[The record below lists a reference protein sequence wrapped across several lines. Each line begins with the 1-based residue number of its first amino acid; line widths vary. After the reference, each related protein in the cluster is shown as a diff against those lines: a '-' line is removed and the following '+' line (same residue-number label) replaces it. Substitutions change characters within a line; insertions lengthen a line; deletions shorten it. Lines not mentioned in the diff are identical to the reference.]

1 MPEAHKLRGWYDN
14 HGSTATIS
22 SISGMRG
29 QSGGGSNALKTF
41 AETKIENLGSG
52 EKPDYYSVKAMVAM
66 INKERALYM
75 ACPSQD
81 CNKKVT
87 NFEIFD
93 LKPGYSIRTLRDND
107 FQLGIIRDITLG
119 NRSKQRPLPVREM
132 SA

>member
-1 MPEAHKLRGWYDN
+1 MPEAHKLRGWFDN
-14 HGSTATIS
+14 YGSTATMS

-81 CNKKVT
+81 CNKKVM
-87 NFEIFD
+87 NFLISSI
-93 LKPGYSIRTLRDND
+93 YSIDPE
-107 FQLGIIRDITLG
+107 
-119 NRSKQRPLPVREM
+119 S
-132 SA
+132 

>member
-14 HGSTATIS
+14 IGSSAAIS
-22 SISGMRG
+22 SISGVRGG

-52 EKPDYYSVKAMVAM
+52 EKPDYYTVKAMVAM

-81 CNKKVT
+81 CNKKVLEFTDIKKQNKIDLKTEILHKKT
-87 NFEIFD
+87 NFFC
-93 LKPGYSIRTLRDND
+93 
-107 FQLGIIRDITLG
+107 
-119 NRSKQRPLPVREM
+119 SKHKFK
-132 SA
+132 